1 MRIIRIY
8 SLSIDSAAADGKT
21 AKRNLSN
28 RIPL

>member
-8 SLSIDSAAADGKT
+8 SLSIDSAAADGQT
-21 AKRNLSN
+21 TKRNLSN